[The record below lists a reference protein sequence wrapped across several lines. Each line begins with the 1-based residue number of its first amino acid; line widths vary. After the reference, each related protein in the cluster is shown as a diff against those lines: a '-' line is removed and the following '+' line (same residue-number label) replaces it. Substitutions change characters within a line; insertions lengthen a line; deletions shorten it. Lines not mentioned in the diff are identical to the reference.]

1 MAQERFAGPEYFTE
15 FDPERFAAQL
25 TGGLL
30 GQDEPE
36 TQNPETAE
44 GAENSGSAEAAE
56 AEPAEAEAAEPAAS
70 ADGEVRVGA
79 DGEARVGG
87 EGRDYSG
94 EAEVEGGEHA

>member
-44 GAENSGSAEAAE
+44 GAENAGAAE
-56 AEPAEAEAAEPAAS
+56 AEPEGDGSGES

-87 EGRDYSG
+87 EDRDDSG
-94 EAEVEGGEHA
+94 EAEVEDGENA

>member
-36 TQNPETAE
+36 TKNPETAE
-44 GAENSGSAEAAE
+44 GAGNAGVAEETDAAE
-56 AEPAEAEAAEPAAS
+56 SSES
-70 ADGEVRVGA
+70 TDGEVRVGA
-79 DGEARVGG
+79 DGEARVSG
-87 EGRDYSG
+87 EDRDDSG
-94 EAEVEGGEHA
+94 EAEVEDGERA

>member
-44 GAENSGSAEAAE
+44 GAGDAGAAE
-56 AEPAEAEAAEPAAS
+56 ESGADGEAGAAES
-70 ADGEVRVGA
+70 SDSSDGEVRVGA
-79 DGEARVGG
+79 DGEARVSG
-87 EGRDYSG
+87 EDRDDSG
-94 EAEVEGGEHA
+94 EAEVEDGERA

>member
-44 GAENSGSAEAAE
+44 GAGNNGAAE
-56 AEPAEAEAAEPAAS
+56 ETGAAES
-70 ADGEVRVGA
+70 TDGEVRVGA
-79 DGEARVGG
+79 DGEARVSG
-87 EGRDYSG
+87 EDRDDSG
-94 EAEVEGGEHA
+94 EAEVEDGERA